1 MREKSHAY
9 CFYNGPYGTYG
20 CLRHLMT
27 FCKGLKHQ
35 FTIWETQKARNSET
49 KNDLDK
55 EKRSE
60 SFKHFLNRIYKKE
73 RRIRPRIKRTHQRLK
88 KKGANNNFFLKKKQ
102 RFRNKQ
108 AKNLKGKKEMGQKK
122 KEMGPKN

>member
-1 MREKSHAY
+1 
-9 CFYNGPYGTYG
+9 
-20 CLRHLMT
+20 MT

-88 KKGANNNFFLKKKQ
+88 KKGANNNNF
-102 RFRNKQ
+102 
-108 AKNLKGKKEMGQKK
+108 
-122 KEMGPKN
+122 